1 MQIRYSNAYNR
12 ESYRFQLDVYPVA
25 SSTAYGPVT
34 VEPIPSE
41 YTIPTLEVRTN
52 INPTTSSQTIT
63 ANSGYDGLASV
74 QINAMPNGT
83 AGTPVATKGTVSN
96 NSITVT
102 PSVTNITGYI
112 TGDTKTGTAV
122 TISASELVSGT
133 YNITS
138 SGTKDVTNYKN
149 VSISSGTATVSA
161 TKGTVS
167 NNSITVTPS
176 VTTTEGY
183 INANTSTGTA
193 VTISASEL
201 VNGTYSITENNT
213 YDVTNIASVI
223 VNVPT
228 GGNVTQDAN
237 GYLVLDENGSSSNS
251 GKSMDD
257 PIRFFDYDGT
267 LVASYTSVPSA
278 LPINPSHAGLIAQG

>member
-1 MQIRYSNAYNR
+1 M
-12 ESYRFQLDVYPVA
+12 
-25 SSTAYGPVT
+25 
-34 VEPIPSE
+34 EPIPSE
-41 YTIPTLEVRTN
+41 YTVPTLQAKTN

-63 ANSGYDGLASV
+63 ADNGYDGLSSV

-102 PSVTNITGYI
+102 PSVTNTTGYI
-112 TGDTKTGTAV
+112 TGSTKTGTAV
-122 TISASELVSGT
+122 TVSASELVSGT

-138 SGTKDVTNYKN
+138 SGTKDITNYKN
-149 VSISSGTATVSA
+149 VSISSGTAAVSA

-183 INANTSTGTA
+183 INANTLTGTA
-193 VTISASEL
+193 ITVSASEL
-201 VNGTYSITENNT
+201 VSGTYSITENNT
-213 YDVTNIASVI
+213 YDVTNIASVV

-237 GYLVLDENGSSSNS
+237 GYLVLDENGSSSSNS

-267 LVASYTSVPSA
+267 LVASYTSVPSV
-278 LPINPSHAGLIAQG
+278 LPINPSHTGLIAQG